1 MKYIFL
7 NDICSFLKKYSKYL
21 MLYFLILLI
30 FIGIKYISKC
40 EFDIRLLLI
49 TIGFIN
55 PEDYS
60 VLDIAVFVLN
70 CSFNFFIVFQLF
82 DNDIK
87 NGFCNIFL
95 RFKKIKWILLKIISC
110 VIFMSIKSFLIVL
123 FLILFFKVNY
133 LSLLIYFII
142 GILYTMFIN
151 IFIIIFMTYH
161 TNVKSIL
168 AILYGLLIFLNVIPF
183 NVITLV
189 NYWVFILIGIMIQIM
204 FLNYRKKKIYIML
217 EEGDFK

>member
-7 NDICSFLKKYSKYL
+7 NDICSFFKKCSKYL
-21 MLYFLILLI
+21 MLYLLILLI
-30 FIGIKYISKC
+30 FISIKYISKC
-40 EFDIRLLLI
+40 EFNIRLLLI

-55 PEDYS
+55 PKDYS

-70 CSFNFFIVFQLF
+70 CSFNFFIIFQLF

-110 VIFMSIKSFLIVL
+110 AIFIFIKSFLIVL

-151 IFIIIFMTYH
+151 IFVIIFMTYN
-161 TNVKSIL
+161 TKIKSIL
-168 AILYGLLIFLNVIPF
+168 MILYSLLIFLNIIPF

-189 NYWVFILIGIMIQIM
+189 NHWIFILVGIIIQII
-204 FLNYRKKKIYIML
+204 FLYYRKKKIYIML
-217 EEGDFK
+217 EEGDLK